1 MTRKRIFTIIAL
13 AAALMALTAMIIA
26 CSKTTST
33 GVKRNWTVPSGF
45 NQHDYDA
52 IASFLE
58 QTDDQLV
65 KNGDKLS
72 YNYNVNDP
80 STWRIS
86 WVDTAKGKMIRELD
100 FRLDSDWKA
109 LVGKLD
115 LSSCT
120 ELIELECSQNE
131 ITELDVSGCTSLKR
145 LYYNSCR
152 ITSFKASGCNSIE
165 HLGCSDNNITSLD
178 LSGFPNLEWLD
189 CNNNSLTKLDTS
201 SNSKLILL
209 HCGYNMLNKL
219 DVSHNRLL
227 ENIDCRGNSITSLD
241 ISNIVQHDHL
251 RIFCDDNVALEG
263 IHGDVYVNPLY

>member
-13 AAALMALTAMIIA
+13 AAALTALTAMIIG

-80 STWRIS
+80 STWGIS
-86 WVDTAKGKMIRELD
+86 WVDTAKGKMIREVD
-100 FRLDSDWKA
+100 FRLGSQWKA

-120 ELIELECSQNE
+120 ELTELDCYHNE
-131 ITELDVSGCTSLKR
+131 ITELDVSGCTSLKD
-145 LYYNSCR
+145 LSFGSCR
-152 ITSFKASGCNSIE
+152 ITSFKASGCSAVIS
-165 HLGCSDNNITSLD
+165 LLCTDNNITSLD
-178 LSGFPNLEWLD
+178 LSVFPNLERLY
-189 CNNNSLTKLDTS
+189 CNRNALTKLDIS
-201 SNSKLILL
+201 SNTKLIHLD
-209 HCGYNMLNKL
+209 CNGNKLNKL

-227 ENIDCRGNSITSLD
+227 EIINCRYNSINSLD
-241 ISNIVQHDHL
+241 VSNLVQNPL
-251 RIFCDDNVALEG
+251 RIYCDDNVALEG
-263 IHGDVYVNPLY
+263 IHGDVYVNPLH